1 MEVSQSRFKMNNIS
15 IQIAV
20 KDRPTELFGLLQS
33 LRTQTYQKFNVL
45 ILDDGSGTVL
55 HNHYF
60 LNHMI
65 SRLRFEGHD
74 VKVIRNEI
82 PSGVSK
88 ARQQLVDYSLKNGK
102 EEYFLRL
109 DDDVMIEPNYLELLL
124 KVIDEGYDI
133 ASGITTPFANPDMKR
148 DVKFV
153 EPVIGDCRLLQSGE
167 LYINFDDCGHNY
179 LQSKILPSCHF
190 RSCAL
195 IKKKVFENGV
205 NYNSRLSKNGF
216 REEQILSFKAL
227 IKGFKIGVHTGANA
241 RHLMT
246 PSGGE
251 RDTMNMTDFN
261 QKIFEETTKKMYEE
275 HGNFIEDYYKRL
287 KIEPKV
293 YTKEE
298 LKKETN
304 LVSNK

>member
-1 MEVSQSRFKMNNIS
+1 MSKIN

-20 KDRPTELFGLLQS
+20 KDRPTELVLLLQS
-33 LRTQTYQKFNVL
+33 LRTQTFQDFSIT
-45 ILDDGSGTVL
+45 ILDDGSGTQL
-55 HNHYF
+55 NNYYF
-60 LNHMI
+60 LNSMI
-65 SRLRFEGHD
+65 SRLRYEGHD
-74 VKVIRNEI
+74 VRVIRNNI

-88 ARQQLVDYSLKNGK
+88 ARQQLVDYSLENGK
-102 EEYFLRL
+102 EEYFVRL

-148 DVKFV
+148 DTKFV
-153 EPVIGDCRLLQSGE
+153 KPMIGDCRLMNGGE

-179 LQSKILPSCHF
+179 LQSEILPSCHF

-195 IKKKVFENGV
+195 IKRKVFEDGV
-205 NYNSRLSKNGF
+205 NYKSRLSKNGF

-227 IKGFKIGVHTGANA
+227 VKGFKIGVHTGANA

-251 RDTMNMTDFN
+251 RDTMNMVDFN

-275 HGNFIEDYYKRL
+275 HGDFIEDYHKRL
-287 KIEPKV
+287 NIEPKV

-298 LKKETN
+298 MKKETN
-304 LVSNK
+304 LVKDK